1 MIKKDYHIQ
10 SPNYVDDNE
19 FGRKKNFLLSLEVV
33 LLFSLTLSLSIA
45 VKVNELERKIQT
57 ES

>member
-19 FGRKKNFLLSLEVV
+19 FGRKKKLLALFGSGAFVLINLIVV
-33 LLFSLTLSLSIA
+33 DS
-45 VKVNELERKIQT
+45 RKG
-57 ES
+57 EWAWV